1 MFGRKSLALGDS
13 QGRDLPQHAKA
24 QARMDTVLVLRPNI
38 LSMSNEPAIGDIAVV
53 ISIRMHTC
61 ILLKRQFA
69 QLDLSSMLVFSLK
82 NIRPRSACDAL
93 TFSKIACHRA
103 FLAAERHRSSA
114 PIADMQSS

>member
-38 LSMSNEPAIGDIAVV
+38 LSMSNEPAIDDIAVV

-61 ILLKRQFA
+61 ILLTSIA

-93 TFSKIACHRA
+93 TFSKIACHRV

-114 PIADMQSS
+114 PMADMQSS